1 MDAAGAVPIL
11 AQVMQKRD
19 DCSAQ
24 LRKRAVFLL
33 SQKAT
38 GEAVALLIRAAN
50 DDPAREV
57 RSDAVFWLGQTRSEQ
72 ATGALEQIALRSP
85 DMALRDKAIFALA
98 QQGSARGAALLR
110 QIAEGDDTPRR
121 LREQAIFQLGQ
132 RGSQA
137 NAEYLRD
144 LFAKLPRGEE
154 ALKKNVLFSLSQMRG
169 FGNDRWLLTV
179 GLDEAQTVDVRKH
192 AFFTAGQNGVG
203 GSALATIYDQVR
215 TPEIKEQLIW
225 VMSQSS
231 DRAGAD
237 KLVQIAK
244 TDPNR
249 EMRKKALFWLGQ
261 MNDPRIKQIIA
272 DLILNG

>member
-1 MDAAGAVPIL
+1 M
-11 AQVMQKRD
+11 
-19 DCSAQ
+19 
-24 LRKRAVFLL
+24 
-33 SQKAT
+33 
-38 GEAVALLIRAAN
+38 
-50 DDPAREV
+50 
-57 RSDAVFWLGQTRSEQ
+57 
-72 ATGALEQIALRSP
+72 
-85 DMALRDKAIFALA
+85 
-98 QQGSARGAALLR
+98 
-110 QIAEGDDTPRR
+110 
-121 LREQAIFQLGQ
+121 
-132 RGSQA
+132 
-137 NAEYLRD
+137 
-144 LFAKLPRGEE
+144 
-154 ALKKNVLFSLSQMRG
+154 
-169 FGNDRWLLTV
+169 
-179 GLDEAQTVDVRKH
+179 
-192 AFFTAGQNGVG
+192 G